1 MEKFKNKKVG
11 KIKNSFE
18 KAVIYIL
25 TAVFLTVGLVQSIP
39 QVSGDTTTGF
49 ILASAGKDGQ
59 FNTGDDITATASRA
73 AVKGD
78 LVSISLIE
86 AVPSSNKAVQSVQ
99 HKPLRQPNAD
109 EIPIYTAEELA
120 KIGKDPKYPLNG
132 KYILMADIDL
142 SGYSS
147 GEGWVPIGSNTAP
160 FTGQFDGNGFV
171 IKNLTI
177 NRPSANYQGL
187 FGYTGSAAELVNV
200 TLENVNVTG
209 SRDTG
214 SLVGQNYQGRIT
226 NSYSTGSV
234 RGNYYTGGLVGC
246 TFYGT
251 ITSSYFTGSVTGVV
265 HYTGGLVGYNYR
277 AAIMNSYS
285 TGSVT
290 GGSDETGGLVGL
302 NDEGIISNCFSIASV
317 TGKRYD
323 TGGLV
328 GRNYGSIANSY
339 SVGSVKGSEYN
350 GGLVGYNG
358 GNSKIQNSYST
369 CSVTGG
375 SYTGGLVGYR
385 SSGTVAYSYWDVQAS
400 GIATSAA
407 GMGRTTAQMKQQ
419 ATFINWDFTNTWA
432 IDEGKSYPYLRTNE
446 QIPHPGTN

>member
-1 MEKFKNKKVG
+1 M
-11 KIKNSFE
+11 KNSFK

-39 QVSGDTTTGF
+39 QVIGDTTTEF
-49 ILASAGKDGQ
+49 VLASAGKDGQ
-59 FNTGDDITATASRA
+59 FGTGDDIIATSSYA
-73 AVKGD
+73 AVKKN
-78 LVSISLIE
+78 SANISLNISLAE
-86 AVPSSNKAVQSVQ
+86 AVPSANKTVQSAQ
-99 HKPLRQPNAD
+99 YKALRQPNAD
-109 EIPIYTAEELA
+109 EIPIYTAKELA

-160 FTGQFDGNGFV
+160 FTGQFDGNGFI
-171 IKNLTI
+171 IKNLMI
-177 NRPSANYQGL
+177 NRPNTNYQGL
-187 FGYTGSAAELVNV
+187 FGATDSTAELVNV

-209 SRDTG
+209 SYYTG

-234 RGNYYTGGLVGC
+234 RGNYFTGGLVGKNL
-246 TFYGT
+246 YGA

-265 HYTGGLVGYNYR
+265 HYTGGLVGKNYR
-277 AAIMNSYS
+277 GAIMNSYS

-302 NDEGIISNCFSIASV
+302 NDGGIISNCYSIASV
-317 TGKRYD
+317 TGKLYY

-328 GRNYGSIANSY
+328 GWNSGSIANSY
-339 SVGSVKGSEYN
+339 SAG
-350 GGLVGYNG
+350 
-358 GNSKIQNSYST
+358 
-369 CSVTGG
+369 SVTGVR
-375 SYTGGLVGYR
+375 YTGGLVGYM
-385 SSGTVAYSYWDVQAS
+385 SSGTKVAYSYWDVQAS
-400 GIATSAA
+400 GITASAA
-407 GMGRTTAQMKQQ
+407 GMGRTTTQMKQQ